1 MGPDVT
7 IERMTEWQAQT
18 VASIFFYVYRHY
30 LWRVF
35 LQTLDDYPLRDH
47 PELAE
52 LPGFGELAPKR
63 SVLIYLRKARC
74 GTLGASGACRPR
86 Y

>member
-1 MGPDVT
+1 MAGSDCG
-7 IERMTEWQAQT
+7 IY
-18 VASIFFYVYRHY
+18 IFFTYIVII

-74 GTLGASGACRPR
+74 GTLGHQALVGHVNWPTKRFF
-86 Y
+86 